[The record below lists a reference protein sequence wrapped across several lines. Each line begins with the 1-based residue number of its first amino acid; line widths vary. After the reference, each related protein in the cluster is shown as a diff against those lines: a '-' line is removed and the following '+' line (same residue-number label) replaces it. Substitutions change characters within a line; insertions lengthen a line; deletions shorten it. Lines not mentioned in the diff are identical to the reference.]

1 MADGLRTIYDKLW
14 EIAVRDG
21 WRLITAEYIALATG
35 AFVIATVLIRSRM
48 RIWKRMQTIETQL
61 SKMQDEISTVLR
73 VQAALITK
81 LNINFK
87 ADIDPRGTTIE
98 TGSGDVAE
106 QTMAPPTSSPQPE
119 SAKSA
124 KSPG

>member
-1 MADGLRTIYDKLW
+1 MLYDKLW
-14 EIAVRDG
+14 EIAVRAD
-21 WRLITAEYIALATG
+21 WRLITPEYIALAIG
-35 AFVIATVLIRSRM
+35 AFVVVVVLTRSRM

-98 TGSGDVAE
+98 IGSGDVAE
-106 QTMAPPTSSPQPE
+106 QTMAPPTSSSQPE